1 VSTASTLDTAAR
13 RSPASPAGGPRAGA
27 AARRGRTGIVI
38 TIVVALILSAVLQQ
52 VAFSYRNRAV
62 NRNRPDANPAA
73 SRLANLDSF
82 SLALLLGGLRG
93 PLVMFLWT
101 QSEQQKSEKDLEGFD
116 TQVELIRL
124 LQPEFASVHLFQ
136 IWNKAYNISVQM
148 ASLAN
153 KYASILDAIEYARR
167 TDRMNPNDINIVSA
181 IGGLYA
187 EKLGNSAEKEYYR
200 RRVRSETL
208 PVYRV
213 TFSRQRVEEFRKA
226 VRDAGLD
233 ETRLR
238 IDTSG
243 DPAIAT
249 IDKLGG
255 DRVLANFT
263 GPDVNKT
270 AVPRQKLRPENH
282 TDRRFDMDTLLDE
295 SGNLLPEL
303 IAPAASNPGGDPR
316 GNNGAEL
323 QYLAQFQ
330 PYPYGVSPVALGY
343 NYYKRAQALSRFGR
357 QKHIQ
362 LSEMVVDNQ
371 PGLTLRVWSDE
382 EWDRGRR
389 LEQRAFAGGA
399 AADQQPRELRTSKVA
414 PDAKPADRSV
424 LDEAIFSYDRAA
436 RTAEAAIPE
445 FTSHI
450 ERYPSGLQNFGS
462 HMQTAY
468 AVWHLTA
475 ADAAYLRAIAAA
487 TPEARK
493 TSLDAAKAEYLEAL
507 RRYYV
512 LILGYYAI
520 DPDMKAV
527 GYTRSALP
535 DMKLDQLEGLITK
548 FNQRI
553 ETTYKGLQMTPN
565 GEDISEYREN
575 IHRIKD
581 RLSLI
586 K

>member
-1 VSTASTLDTAAR
+1 MSTASSLDTTAR
-13 RSPASPAGGPRAGA
+13 PPYVSPSGDSRRDTAP
-27 AARRGRTGIVI
+27 RRGRTSIVV

-167 TDRMNPNDINIVSA
+167 TDRMNPNDINIISA

-213 TFSRQRVEEFRKA
+213 TFPKGRVDEFRKA
-226 VRDAGLD
+226 VRDAGVD
-233 ETRLR
+233 ESHVR
-238 IDTSG
+238 IDQTG
-243 DPAIAT
+243 DPAVAT

-255 DRVLANFT
+255 DRVLATFT
-263 GPDVNKT
+263 GPDVSRT
-270 AVPRQKLRPENH
+270 AVPRQSLRPENQ
-282 TDRRFDMDTLLDE
+282 TGRRFEMDTLVDE
-295 SGNLLPEL
+295 KGNLLPEFVTPT
-303 IAPAASNPGGDPR
+303 APIPGADPK

-323 QYLAQFQ
+323 QYLEQFQ
-330 PYPYGVSPVALGY
+330 PYPYGVSPLALGY
-343 NYYKRAQALSRFGR
+343 NYYKRAQALSRYGR

-389 LEQRAFAGGA
+389 LEQKAFGGA
-399 AADQQPRELRTSKVA
+399 SNEQQSRELRTSKLA
-414 PDAKPADRSV
+414 PDAKPADAGQV
-424 LDEAIFSYDRAA
+424 AEAIFSYDRASK
-436 RTAEAAIPE
+436 TAEAAIPE

-462 HMQTAY
+462 HLQTAH
-468 AVWHLTA
+468 AVQHLTA
-475 ADAAYLRAIAAA
+475 ADAAYLRAIIAPSAD
-487 TPEARK
+487 ARK
-493 TSLDAAKAEYLEAL
+493 KSLETAKTEYVEAL
-507 RRYYV
+507 RRYYI
-512 LILGYYAI
+512 LILGYYVI
-520 DPDMKAV
+520 DRDMKAV
-527 GYTRSALP
+527 GYTREALP
-535 DMKLDQLEGLITK
+535 GMTAEQLEGLINK
-548 FNQRI
+548 LYQRI
-553 ETTYKGLQMTPN
+553 ESVYKDIHMSPN
-565 GEDISEYREN
+565 GEDISEYRDN
-575 IHRIKD
+575 IQRIKD

>member
-1 VSTASTLDTAAR
+1 MSSASTLDPTGRRPNVSSPGDRRRDTA
-13 RSPASPAGGPRAGA
+13 P
-27 AARRGRTGIVI
+27 RRGRTGIVI

-167 TDRMNPNDINIVSA
+167 TDRMNPNDINIISA

-213 TFSRQRVEEFRKA
+213 TFPKPRVEEFRKA

-233 ETRLR
+233 ESRVR
-238 IDTSG
+238 IDQTG
-243 DPAIAT
+243 DPAVAT

-255 DRVLANFT
+255 DRVLASFT
-263 GPDVNKT
+263 GPDVAKT
-270 AVPRQKLRPENH
+270 AVPRQKLRPE
-282 TDRRFDMDTLLDE
+282 TQTGRRFEMDTLVDE
-295 SGNLLPEL
+295 KGNLLPEY
-303 IAPAASNPGGDPR
+303 ITPSAPIPGADPK

-330 PYPYGVSPVALGY
+330 PFPYGVSPVALGY
-343 NYYKRAQALSRFGR
+343 NYYKRSQALARYGR

-362 LSEMVVDNQ
+362 LSDMVVDNQ

-389 LEQRAFAGGA
+389 LEQKAFANVA
-399 AADQQPRELRTSKVA
+399 VDKQIRELRTSKL
-414 PDAKPADRSV
+414 PLDTKPADAGPIE
-424 LDEAIFSYDRAA
+424 EAIFSYDRASKA
-436 RTAEAAIPE
+436 AGAAIPE

-462 HMQTAY
+462 HLQTAH
-468 AVWHLTA
+468 AVTHLTA
-475 ADAAYLRAIAAA
+475 ADAAYLRAVVASS
-487 TPEARK
+487 PEARTK
-493 TSLDAAKAEYLEAL
+493 LLETAKAEYLEAM
-507 RRYYV
+507 RRYYI
-512 LILGYYAI
+512 LTLGYYVL

-527 GYTRSALP
+527 GYTRESLP
-535 DMKLDQLEGLITK
+535 AMTVEQLEDLMGK
-548 FNQRI
+548 FFKRV
-553 ETTYKGLQMTPN
+553 ETVYKDTRAVPN

-575 IHRIKD
+575 VQRIKD

>member
-1 VSTASTLDTAAR
+1 VSTASTLDSTAR
-13 RSPASPAGGPRAGA
+13 RPSASPAGGPRGDAGF
-27 AARRGRTGIVI
+27 RRSRTGIVL
-38 TIVVALILSAVLQQ
+38 TLVVALLVSAVLQQ

-62 NRNRPDANPAA
+62 NRNRTDPNPAA

-101 QSEQQKSEKDLEGFD
+101 QSEQQKSEKDLESFD

-167 TDRMNPNDINIVSA
+167 TDQMSPNDINIISA

-187 EKLGNSAEKEYYR
+187 EKLGNSTEKEYYR
-200 RRVRSETL
+200 KRVRSETL

-213 TFSRQRVEEFRKA
+213 TFPRGRADEFLKA
-226 VRDAGLD
+226 VRGAGLD
-233 ETRLR
+233 ESR
-238 IDTSG
+238 IRIERTG
-243 DPAIAT
+243 DPAVAT
-249 IDKLGG
+249 IDKIGG
-255 DRVLANFT
+255 DRVLATFT
-263 GPDVNKT
+263 GSDVTVK
-270 AVPRQKLRPENH
+270 AVPRQTLR
-282 TDRRFDMDTLLDE
+282 TASQTGRRFEMDTLVDDK
-295 SGNLLPEL
+295 GNLLSEFTT
-303 IAPAASNPGGDPR
+303 PAAGAGADPR

-323 QYLAQFQ
+323 QYLTQFQ
-330 PYPYGVSPVALGY
+330 PYPYGVSPLALGY
-343 NYYKRAQALSRFGR
+343 NYYKQAQALSRYGR

-389 LEQRAFAGGA
+389 QEQRAFGSA
-399 AADQQPRELRTSKVA
+399 ASEKEPRELRTSKLA
-414 PDAKPADRSV
+414 LDAKPGDRAAF
-424 LDEAIFSYDRAA
+424 DEAIFSYDRASK
-436 RTAEAAIPE
+436 TAGAAIPE

-462 HMQTAY
+462 HLQTAH
-468 AVWHLTA
+468 AVQHLMA
-475 ADAAYLRAIAAA
+475 GDAAYLRAVVAAS
-487 TPEARK
+487 PDARK
-493 TSLDAAKAEYLEAL
+493 PLLDAARTEYRESL
-507 RRYYV
+507 RRYYI
-512 LILGYYAI
+512 LILSYYAI
-520 DPDMKAV
+520 EPDVKAV
-527 GYTRSALP
+527 GYTRAALP
-535 DMKLDQLEGLITK
+535 DMKLEQLEELMVK

-553 ETTYKGLQMTPN
+553 EQTYKSLQMAPS
-565 GEDISEYREN
+565 GEDIAEYREN
-575 IHRIKD
+575 IQRIKD
-581 RLSLI
+581 RLALI

>member
-1 VSTASTLDTAAR
+1 VSTASTLDSTAR
-13 RSPASPAGGPRAGA
+13 RPSASPAGGPRGDAGF
-27 AARRGRTGIVI
+27 RRSRTGIVL
-38 TIVVALILSAVLQQ
+38 TLVVALLVSAVLQQ

-62 NRNRPDANPAA
+62 NRNRTDPNPAA

-101 QSEQQKSEKDLEGFD
+101 QSEQQKSEKDLESFD

-167 TDRMNPNDINIVSA
+167 TDQMSPNDINIISA

-187 EKLGNSAEKEYYR
+187 EKLGNSTEKEYYR
-200 RRVRSETL
+200 KRVRSETL

-213 TFSRQRVEEFRKA
+213 TFPRGRADEFLKA
-226 VRDAGLD
+226 VRGAGLD
-233 ETRLR
+233 ESRIR
-238 IDTSG
+238 IDRTG
-243 DPAIAT
+243 DPAVAT
-249 IDKLGG
+249 IDKIGG
-255 DRVLANFT
+255 DRVLATFT
-263 GPDVNKT
+263 GSDVTVK
-270 AVPRQKLRPENH
+270 AVPRQTLR
-282 TDRRFDMDTLLDE
+282 TASQTGRRFEMDTLVDDK
-295 SGNLLPEL
+295 GNLLSEFTT
-303 IAPAASNPGGDPR
+303 PAAGAGADPR

-323 QYLAQFQ
+323 QYLTQFQ
-330 PYPYGVSPVALGY
+330 PYPYGVSPLALGY
-343 NYYKRAQALSRFGR
+343 NYYKQAQALSRYGR

-389 LEQRAFAGGA
+389 QEQRAFGSA
-399 AADQQPRELRTSKVA
+399 ASEKEPRELRTSKLA
-414 PDAKPADRSV
+414 LDAKPGDRAAF
-424 LDEAIFSYDRAA
+424 DEAIFSYDRASK
-436 RTAEAAIPE
+436 TAGAAIPE

-462 HMQTAY
+462 HLQTAH
-468 AVWHLTA
+468 AVQHLMA
-475 ADAAYLRAIAAA
+475 GDAAYLRAVVAAS
-487 TPEARK
+487 PDARK
-493 TSLDAAKAEYLEAL
+493 PLLDAARTEYRESL
-507 RRYYV
+507 RRYYI
-512 LILGYYAI
+512 LILSYYAI
-520 DPDMKAV
+520 EPDVKAV
-527 GYTRSALP
+527 GYTRAALP
-535 DMKLDQLEGLITK
+535 DMKLEQLEELMVK

-553 ETTYKGLQMTPN
+553 EQTYKSLQMAPS
-565 GEDISEYREN
+565 GEDIAEYREN
-575 IHRIKD
+575 IQRIKD
-581 RLSLI
+581 RLALI